1 MARARIVEFWR
12 TVEMFSPQKAEKVDR
27 ERMVYAVRSDEPLPW
42 EPDHELAR
50 RRLRPNQTWR
60 HVVYLG
66 IYRLDNVYEVLSQ
79 VFTPDGESYDERP
92 AGESAVAAFAVD
104 EDGCA
109 VLDSEVLS
117 SCAWA
122 TGQVVRHGGGPV
134 EWLSGFD
141 KSAEGFSEDWRNIVT
156 IEDLGVGEHTS
167 LKTPATPLRLDHDH
181 LAACLAAAVAATGT
195 AIALRPGE
203 IRVSSHVVARRTA
216 TANVHDFLNSFIVD
230 DLGNVAARLSRGEV
244 GAALRDY
251 LSPQGAIDRTRRI
264 DVRDDVHA
272 VLAATAPDSVPS
284 GRWPSNPEH
293 PLALNQQLAV
303 NTAVTMPGAGV
314 TGVNGPPG
322 TGKTTMLRDLVAA
335 LVVERAARLAKLSHP
350 GKAFTGRELRW
361 KTGTRTRVVREWR
374 SDLVGFEMVVAS
386 SNNGAV
392 QNVTDEIPAAA
403 AIDVSWSDR
412 AAAVDYFAEIAGSL
426 LAAEAEPDGG
436 SGTGSGEAMVAP
448 AWALVAARLG
458 NKANRS
464 RFVNAF
470 WYETRKEDDPKSWDG
485 MLAVIKDYENTTP
498 ESTWQQAVA
507 EFRAAQS
514 RVDAIRDRRTE
525 VHRAVARHGRLIEEV
540 AIHRRSVVEARERL
554 ASARDRHTAAVAVA
568 TKGQAEFAEAEAA
581 YRVEVER
588 IASEH
593 RVSVEQAVNAWH
605 EQVRMRWQA
614 RREHRSRKPDFW
626 AWLRTL
632 GSLNRQWK
640 EYDAWLARQVQEA
653 QEGLVMAQ
661 RIPPPAVP
669 APPSATAA
677 LIQARNEVAAT
688 HRDVEAARQ
697 AADRVDRTLRDGEAE
712 LAAARR
718 LVEAGAETLGR
729 YCPDD
734 EWYHDRERRET
745 AALWTDPEWNLAR
758 SELFLAALAL
768 HKAFLRHAPGDMRR
782 NLQAAM
788 DLVAGEAPSDIAE
801 DAALEAWRSLFFVVP
816 VVSTTFASYARLF
829 GHLRSEALGWLLVDE
844 AGQATPQNAVG
855 ALWRTRRAVVVGD
868 PLQLEPVTTLP
879 FRAEQAIR
887 SQLGVD
893 ESWSASRTSVQRLAD
908 RLTSLGTLLPDGE
921 GETWVGVPLTVHR
934 RCGQPMFD
942 IVNTIAY
949 DGLMINGTSAAA
961 GERFTAAYPD
971 LPASKWIDVVS
982 SSSQGHWIDEEGER
996 LDRVLAALSKLGF
1009 AMSEVMVVA
1018 PFRDIARRVATRS
1031 LRYPGLVAGTIH
1043 TAQGKQADVVVLVLG
1058 GDPAR
1063 PGARRWAAGKPNLLN
1078 VAVSRAKRRL
1088 YVIGNRSAWSSQRY
1102 FDVLSANLP
1111 A

>member
-1 MARARIVEFWR
+1 
-12 TVEMFSPQKAEKVDR
+12 MFSPQKTEKVDR
-27 ERMVYAVRSDEPLPW
+27 ERMVYAVRPGEPLPW
-42 EPDHELAR
+42 EPGHELAR
-50 RRLRPNQTWR
+50 RRLRPNQAWR

-66 IYRLDNVYEVLSQ
+66 IYPLDSVFEVLSR
-79 VFTPDGESYDERP
+79 VFTPDAESYDERP
-92 AGESAVAAFAVD
+92 AGESAVGAFAVD
-104 EDGCA
+104 ESGHA

-134 EWLSGFD
+134 DWLSGFD
-141 KSAEGFSEDWRNIVT
+141 KSAEGFSEVWRDIVT
-156 IEDLGVGEHTS
+156 VEDVGPGGHAEV
-167 LKTPATPLRLDHDH
+167 PTPLRLDHDR
-181 LAACLAAAVAATGT
+181 LTACLDAAVAATG
-195 AIALRPGE
+195 AGVALRPGG
-203 IRVSSHVVARRTA
+203 IRVSSQVVARRTA
-216 TANVHDFLNSFIVD
+216 TSNHHDFLNSFIVD
-230 DLGNVAARLSRGEV
+230 DLGTVAGRLADGDF

-251 LSPQGAIDRTRRI
+251 LAPEEVIARSRRV
-264 DVRDDVHA
+264 DVRDDVHT
-272 VLAATAPDSVPS
+272 VLEATAPDFVPS

-303 NTAVTMPGAGV
+303 STAASMPGAGV

-335 LVVERAARLAKLSHP
+335 LVVARAERLSTLGDP
-350 GKAFTGRELRW
+350 GKAFTGKQLRW
-361 KTGTRTRVVREWR
+361 KTGQRTRVVGEWR

-392 QNVTDEIPAAA
+392 QNVTDEIPAADAIHSSWRDHA
-403 AIDVSWSDR
+403 AE
-412 AAAVDYFAEIAGSL
+412 VDYFAEIAGSL
-426 LAAEAEPDGG
+426 LATE
-436 SGTGSGEAMVAP
+436 TGSGSGSGSEHDAGAGSEETTA

-470 WYETRKEDDPKSWDG
+470 WYETRKKDDPKSWDG
-485 MLAVIKDYENTTP
+485 MLAVLKGYENTTP
-498 ESTWQQAVA
+498 GSTWRQAVA
-507 EFRAAQS
+507 EFRAVES
-514 RVDAIRDRRTE
+514 RVNAIRSRRTE
-525 VHRAVARHGRLIEEV
+525 VYQAVVRHRRLTEEV
-540 AIHRRSVVEARERL
+540 AGLRRDVADARERL
-554 ASARDRHTAAVAVA
+554 ASARDRHTTAAVVA
-568 TKGQAEFAEAEAA
+568 DRLGAEFAEVEAA
-581 YRVEVER
+581 HRAEVDR
-588 IASEH
+588 ITREHLASA
-593 RVSVEQAVNAWH
+593 EQAVAAWR
-605 EQVRMRWQA
+605 EQLGIRWHA
-614 RREHRSRKPDFW
+614 HREHQRNRPGFLE
-626 AWLRTL
+626 WLRTL
-632 GSLNRQWK
+632 GSLNRQWRG
-640 EYDAWLARQVQEA
+640 YDAWLAHQVQQA
-653 QEGLVMAQ
+653 QAGLASAQ
-661 RIPPPAVP
+661 RVPPPTTP
-669 APPSATAA
+669 RPPSIPAALTEAERDVTAA
-677 LIQARNEVAAT
+677 
-688 HRDVEAARQ
+688 HRDVEAARL
-697 AADRVDRTLRDGEAE
+697 AGEESERALRVREVGLAD
-712 LAAARR
+712 ARR
-718 LVEAGAETLGR
+718 LTEAGADALGR
-729 YCPDD
+729 HFPGDA
-734 EWYHDRERRET
+734 WHHDRESRET
-745 AALWTDPEWNLAR
+745 TALWTDPEWNAAR

-768 HKAFLRHAPGDMRR
+768 HKAFLRHAPTQMRR

-788 DLVAGEAPSDIAE
+788 DLVAGEAPSDITA

-829 GHLRSEALGWLLVDE
+829 GHLGHEALGWLLVDE

-893 ESWSASRTSVQRLAD
+893 ERWSASRTSVQRLAD
-908 RLTSLGTLLPDGE
+908 RLTPLGTLLPDGE

-934 RCGQPMFD
+934 RCDQPMFD

-949 DGLMINGTSAAA
+949 DGLMIDGTGEAA
-961 GERFTAAYPD
+961 GERFAEAYPE

-982 SSSQGHWIDEEGER
+982 NTSQGHWVPEEGEW
-996 LDRVLAALSKLGF
+996 LDRVLGALADLDF
-1009 AMSEVMVVA
+1009 DMSEVMVVA
-1018 PFRDIARRVATRS
+1018 PFRDIARRVATRA
-1031 LRYPGLVAGTIH
+1031 RRHPGLVAGTIH

-1111 A
+1111 T